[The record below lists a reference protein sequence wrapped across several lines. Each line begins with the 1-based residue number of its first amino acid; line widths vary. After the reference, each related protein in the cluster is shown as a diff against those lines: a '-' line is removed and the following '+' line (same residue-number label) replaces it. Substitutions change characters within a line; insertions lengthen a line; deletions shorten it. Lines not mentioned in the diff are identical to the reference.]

1 MKGIRIIAGEFRG
14 RRLEVGDL
22 PGLRPTTDRLRET
35 IFNVIAHR
43 TDFEGIRVLDMFAG
57 SGALGI
63 EALSRGAGHAD
74 FVEVGGAGVELIGRN
89 LVHVGAAERAT
100 LHRGDAFQ
108 VAGRLGRYDLIL
120 ADPPYT
126 LQKFP
131 ELMLLA
137 PTLLEPGGLFMLER
151 GNPSKDLPHEGL
163 EPVDDRTAG
172 KTRISLYR
180 VPYINPVTE
189 TLSNVD

>member
-14 RRLEVGDL
+14 RRLEVGNL

-35 IFNVIAHR
+35 MFNILAHR
-43 TDFEGIRVLDMFAG
+43 IDFEGIRVLDLFAG

-63 EALSRGAGHAD
+63 EALSRGAGHTD
-74 FVEVGGAGVELIGRN
+74 FVERGGAGVELIRRN
-89 LVHVGAAERAT
+89 LAHVGAADRGT
-100 LHRGDAFQ
+100 LYRGDVFQ
-108 VAGRLGRYDLIL
+108 VAGRLGRYHLIL

-131 ELMLLA
+131 ELMQLA

-151 GNPSKDLPHEGL
+151 GHPSKDLPHGRL
-163 EPVDDRTAG
+163 ELVDDRTAG
-172 KTRISLYR
+172 KTRVSVYGTD
-180 VPYINPVTE
+180 Y
-189 TLSNVD
+189 